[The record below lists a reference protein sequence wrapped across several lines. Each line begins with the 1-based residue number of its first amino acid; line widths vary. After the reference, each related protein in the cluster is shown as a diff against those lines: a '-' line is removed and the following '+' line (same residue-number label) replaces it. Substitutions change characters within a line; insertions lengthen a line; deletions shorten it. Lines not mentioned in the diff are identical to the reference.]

1 VRPDRRNGAARVQFE
16 PALAVTM
23 MAIDGTWHRDCL
35 LMDVSDSGAQ
45 LVAEVSGLA
54 TEEFFLL
61 LSSVG
66 APAFRRCRR
75 AWVDGNRI
83 GVWFDKK
90 RLSGKPPKR
99 SPRNWESTP
108 A

>member
-1 VRPDRRNGAARVQFE
+1 
-16 PALAVTM
+16 M

-35 LMDVSDSGAQ
+35 LIDVSDSGAQ
-45 LVAEVSGLA
+45 LAAEVSGLS

-66 APAFRRCRR
+66 VPAFRRCRR
-75 AWVDGNRI
+75 AWVEGDRI

-90 RLSGKPPKR
+90 RLSGKLPER
-99 SPRNWESTP
+99 SPRNWEST
-108 A
+108 AA